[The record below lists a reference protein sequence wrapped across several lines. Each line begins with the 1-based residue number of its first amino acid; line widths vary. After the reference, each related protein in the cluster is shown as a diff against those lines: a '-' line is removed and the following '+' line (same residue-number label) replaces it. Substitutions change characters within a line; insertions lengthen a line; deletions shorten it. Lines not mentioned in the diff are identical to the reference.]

1 MNPRNLAVHTISNRA
16 DSAALAL
23 LRAGAVGTG
32 GASGYRDGSALP
44 RAVAGFCA
52 TGDREPSQGRKAA
65 ALSGLAGVPQ
75 ATWLLRSA
83 APSSSR
89 RRRAARNPA
98 PTPAP
103 VTPRLAIASRP
114 VRYR

>member
-1 MNPRNLAVHTISNRA
+1 V
-16 DSAALAL
+16 SA
-23 LRAGAVGTG
+23 G

-44 RAVAGFCA
+44 RAAAGFCA

-83 APSSSR
+83 APSSCRCSR
-89 RRRAARNPA
+89 LVDRSLWAPLAPA
-98 PTPAP
+98 TPPLWATPAWP
-103 VTPRLAIASRP
+103 ARSAAAWVGRRP